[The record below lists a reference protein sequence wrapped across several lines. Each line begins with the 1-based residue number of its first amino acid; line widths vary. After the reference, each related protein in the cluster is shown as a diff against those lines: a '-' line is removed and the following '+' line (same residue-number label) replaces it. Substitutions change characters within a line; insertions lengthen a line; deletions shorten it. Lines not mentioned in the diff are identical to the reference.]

1 VEWEELKAFFEKHP
15 HLNEKKPGLHKF
27 LLDPYLREKY
37 QVSLDEAESLAGIE
51 VKEQENVSSF
61 AWAREL
67 VRYRR
72 KRRLNFS
79 PAKSPY

>member
-1 VEWEELKAFFEKHP
+1 MEWEELKVFFEKHP
-15 HLNEKKPGLHKF
+15 HLKEKKPGLHKF

-37 QVSLDEAESLAGIE
+37 QVSLDEAEYLAGIE
-51 VKEQENVSSF
+51 VKEQENASSF

-72 KRRLNFS
+72 KRGLNFS
-79 PAKSPY
+79 PAKSSY

>member
-1 VEWEELKAFFEKHP
+1 MEWEELKALFEKHP
-15 HLNEKKPGLHKF
+15 HLKEKKSGLHKF

-37 QVSLDEAESLAGIE
+37 QVSLDEAEYLAGVE
-51 VKEQENVSSF
+51 VKEQENASSF

-72 KRRLNFS
+72 KRGLNIS
-79 PAKSPY
+79 PAKSSY